1 LQRIFLIGWDGATF
15 DLLRP
20 WVAQGKLPH
29 IASLLERGVHGP
41 LRSTTPPGTF
51 PAWTSFLTGMNP
63 GEHGIF
69 SLFRPRPG
77 TYDLELTNSRH
88 RRATTLW
95 QRLTEAGRK
104 VVAISLPGTFPPE
117 PVNGVMISGY
127 DFPGKGPGSFVDAR
141 GMYPRALYAELNH
154 NVGPHPVD
162 ASIIG
167 EVNRGQLDV
176 VLERFL
182 ETIHRKAATAKY
194 LMSHRPWDCFMIR
207 FGEADA
213 AGHQFWKYCDPN
225 SPLFIDQDPKL
236 CDALLRVYQELDR
249 ETGALLERL
258 PDDTTVVVLSGH
270 GFGGVGDWVLYPN
283 RWLAEKGY
291 LRFRQTRETPLW
303 HGLQTLPQP
312 GRLEALKL
320 WAMGTLPAWLQRSL
334 CRYGP
339 GLVGHLEAR
348 VRYGL
353 IDWEG
358 TQAYFDENPYFPVL
372 RVNLRGRQPRGTVEP
387 GGAYEE
393 LRNRLIRDLDTW
405 RHPQTGQPILERAFR
420 REEIYWGPCL
430 DEAPDV
436 IPKWALHFGYSYA
449 FRKSF
454 QAPEGTW
461 IEQVDPKRPG
471 KAPFF
476 TGKSGTH
483 RDDGI
488 LVARGPGF
496 PAGASIAGARLID
509 LAPTIL
515 HLLDVP
521 VPDDMDGR
529 VLHELFQ
536 GGSAKPLPRQ
546 KAPELQLGYAAG
558 RNYFSGDE
566 EARVPT
572 RPQGFKGL
580 GI

>member
-1 LQRIFLIGWDGATF
+1 LQRVFLIGWDGATF
-15 DLLRP
+15 DLIRP
-20 WVAQGKLPH
+20 WVAEGKLPH
-29 IASLLERGVHGP
+29 LASLLQRGVHGP

-51 PAWTSFLTGMNP
+51 AAWTSFLTGTNP
-63 GEHGIF
+63 GTHGIF
-69 SLFRPRPG
+69 SYFRPRHG
-77 TYDLELTNSRH
+77 TYDLEMTTSRH
-88 RRATTLW
+88 RRAPTFW
-95 QRLTEAGRK
+95 QLLSEAGRK
-104 VVAISLPGTFPPE
+104 VVSISVPGTFPPE

-127 DFPGKGPGSFVDAR
+127 DFPGEGPGSFVDAR
-141 GMYPRALYAELNH
+141 GMYPRQLYTELNH
-154 NVGPHPVD
+154 NVGPHPMD

-176 VLERFL
+176 VLERLL

-225 SPLFIDQDPKL
+225 SPLFTDQHPQLRDS
-236 CDALLRVYQELDR
+236 LLRVYQELDR

-258 PDDTTVVVLSGH
+258 PADTTVLVLSEH

-291 LRFRQTRETPLW
+291 LRFRQAKDRKPR
-303 HGLQTLPQP
+303 G
-312 GRLEALKL
+312 LEALKL
-320 WAMGTLPAWLQRSL
+320 WAMGTLPAWLQRGL

-339 GLVGHLEAR
+339 GLVGRLEAQ

-358 TQAYFDENPYFPVL
+358 TQAYFDENAYFPVL

-393 LRNRLIRDLDTW
+393 LRNRLVRDLEAW
-405 RHPQTGQPILERAFR
+405 RHPQSGQPIVEQPYR
-420 REEIYWGPCL
+420 REEIYSGPCL
-430 DEAPDV
+430 DQAPDV
-436 IPKWALHFGYSYA
+436 IPKWALHSGYSYA

-454 QAPEGTW
+454 QASEGTW
-461 IEQVDPKRPG
+461 IEQVDPRIPG
-471 KAPFF
+471 RVPFF
-476 TGKSGTH
+476 TGKSGSH

-488 LVARGPGF
+488 FLAQGPAF
-496 PAGASIAGARLID
+496 RAGVPIEGAHLID

-515 HLLDVP
+515 ALLDVP

-529 VLHELFQ
+529 VLDEILTEVAKRTLRSQRTLAWSGAGFGQ
-536 GGSAKPLPRQ
+536 GLETMP
-546 KAPELQLGYAAG
+546 QLGNGY
-558 RNYFSGDE
+558 SGDD
-566 EARVPT
+566 EARVLERLQALDCPD
-572 RPQGFKGL
+572 
-580 GI
+580 